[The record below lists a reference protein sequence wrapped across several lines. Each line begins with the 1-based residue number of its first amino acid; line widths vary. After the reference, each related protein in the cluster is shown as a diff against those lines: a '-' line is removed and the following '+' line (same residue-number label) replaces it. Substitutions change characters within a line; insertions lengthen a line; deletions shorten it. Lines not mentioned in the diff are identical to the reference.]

1 MHGPGAGR
9 CWRGVDVRSYAV
21 TGAPRSTRGS
31 FFGIDRAMPVAKAA
45 QLRRKAALCRRAASI
60 PTEGSSQTNRLL
72 LDLAERL
79 EREAAALEK
88 KDTDLKGG

>member
-1 MHGPGAGR
+1 M
-9 CWRGVDVRSYAV
+9 S
-21 TGAPRSTRGS
+21 
-31 FFGIDRAMPVAKAA
+31 KAA
-45 QLRRKAALCRRAASI
+45 QLRQKAALCRRAANI